1 MTDRQINTLFGYGLL
16 AAVAVF
22 SSTVSLPSVA
32 DSNKTLYRPADNW
45 NVDGQ
50 HGVVYVKGSLTESP
64 CRLAMASSYQT
75 VEMGNI
81 DIGLL
86 QRDGKGNPV
95 PFQIAL
101 EDCLESATQLENV
114 QSGRVTWS
122 ASQPAVKIRFLAP
135 TVSMMPDF
143 VQVYGVKGLG
153 LAVTTSSGTLLPVG
167 QQSEPRLLPSGQ
179 SQLIYYVTP
188 VRTGP
193 LQSGAYSALMAFEM
207 LYD

>member
-1 MTDRQINTLFGYGLL
+1 MTDRQRKPLLGYGLL
-16 AAVAVF
+16 AVVL

-32 DSNKTLYRPADNW
+32 DNNNALYRPADNW

-64 CRLAMASSYQT
+64 CRLAMTSSYQT

-86 QRDGKGNPV
+86 QSAGKGMSV
-95 PFQIAL
+95 PIQIEL
-101 EDCLESATQLENV
+101 EDCLDSATQLENV
-114 QSGRVTWS
+114 QSGRVAWS

-135 TVSMMPDF
+135 TVSVMPDF
-143 VQVYGVKGLG
+143 VRVYGIKGVG
-153 LAVTTSSGTLLPVG
+153 LALTTSNGALLPVG
-167 QQSEPRLLPSGQ
+167 QQSELRLLPSGQ
-179 SQLIYYVTP
+179 SQLTYYVTP

-193 LQSGAYSALMAFEM
+193 LESGEYSALIAFEM